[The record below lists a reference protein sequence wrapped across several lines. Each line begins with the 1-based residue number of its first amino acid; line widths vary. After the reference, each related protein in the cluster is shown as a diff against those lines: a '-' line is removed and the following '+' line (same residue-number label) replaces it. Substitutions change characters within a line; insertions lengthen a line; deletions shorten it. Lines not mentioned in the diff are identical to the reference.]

1 MRVQGLGL
9 DETLLLTSIA
19 LFTLLAGVCSIVF
32 NKLKLPPLIG
42 YLVAGIVIANL
53 LTISETGTIAVEML
67 SDFGLVLLMFCI
79 GLEVNIKK
87 IKKQG
92 VFAITVAVVQLPLM
106 VVGGIVAGMFM
117 GYDPVQSIALGAIIS
132 GSSTAV
138 VMAVL
143 KSQNKLTKEQIDMLV
158 LITIMEDIGQVVMLS
173 MLTPVLAGSTMD
185 VTNLVVLIVS
195 IAVFM
200 IASLFIGLKII
211 PRMINWVSDNV
222 SPEIVIVFSVGLA
235 FGMALLASKA
245 GLSMAIGAF
254 LMGML
259 MSGCRKAKDINEAIE
274 PMKSLFMAM
283 FFISV
288 GMEVHLSTLSGNIP
302 TILIFYLLFA
312 VLKTATVFLGYWI
325 GGESGRY
332 GFISAVSLTAMGEF
346 AFIISKEALDYGV
359 VDENFYTSVIGAAL
373 LSMISLP
380 ILTRYSDKIWDKGS
394 SICPEFVHNWIDM
407 LDGVRDAIYAAFM
420 TTTKKSKKAVRRGM
434 TYAYIDV
441 LAILFIEVIFYA
453 GVPIVGPMLADMFG
467 GDLHLWYFGLVMLNF
482 LVLLFPTSY
491 LVRSVR
497 EIENIIVKNSRMLV
511 AMEGE
516 MDFIRRGNKY
526 RRYLEITTLLMVTFI
541 DLLLIAIVPN
551 PLGLAEHLYV
561 IAAAIVIV
569 IVLYYYMVK
578 SHSPDKTEEEP
589 EEETLESPEDKTA
602 LPGYEEDAIRDVG
615 DEAAVKASES
625 RKV

>member
-1 MRVQGLGL
+1 MGL
-9 DETLLLTSIA
+9 DETLLLTSIS

-32 NKLKLPPLIG
+32 SRFKLPPLIG

-53 LTISETGTIAVEML
+53 LTVSETGMAAVEML

-143 KSQNKLTKEQIDMLV
+143 KSQNKLSKEQIDMLV

-173 MLTPVLAGSTMD
+173 MLTPVLAGSTMEM
-185 VTNLVVLIVS
+185 TNLIVLIVS

-200 IASLFIGLKII
+200 IASLAIGLKII
-211 PRMINWVSDNV
+211 PRIVNWVSDNV
-222 SPEIVIVFSVGLA
+222 TPEIVIVFSVGLA
-235 FGMALLASKA
+235 FGMALLASVA

-288 GMEVHLSTLSGNIP
+288 GMEVHLSTLTGNLP
-302 TILIFYLLFA
+302 TILIFYLLFV

-325 GGESGRY
+325 GQERGRN

-394 SICPEFVHNWIDM
+394 EKCPEFIHNWILM
-407 LDGVRDAIYAAFM
+407 ADGLRDGLYANFRTA
-420 TTTKKSKKAVRRGM
+420 TKKSKKAIRKGM
-434 TYAYIDV
+434 TYAYIDA
-441 LAILFIEVIFYA
+441 LTIIIIEVVFYA

-467 GDLHLWYFGLVMLNF
+467 GDLHLWYFALVMLNF
-482 LVLLFPTSY
+482 VVLIPPTSY
-491 LVRSVR
+491 LVKNVR
-497 EIENIIVKNSRMLV
+497 EIENVIVKNSRRLV
-511 AMEGE
+511 ALDGE
-516 MDFIRRGNKY
+516 KDFIRKGDRY
-526 RRYLEITTLLMVTFI
+526 RRYLEITTLLTVALI
-541 DLLLIAIVPN
+541 DLVLIAIVPN

-569 IVLYYYMVK
+569 ILLYYYIVK
-578 SHSPDKTEEEP
+578 NNSPAKMEDEEEP
-589 EEETLESPEDKTA
+589 VEA
-602 LPGYEEDAIRDVG
+602 LDEEDALPEYVEDAVRDVG
-615 DEAAVKASES
+615 EKPKTKEAES
-625 RKV
+625 RKL